1 MERRDL
7 YDINRNLTG
16 ETIAKTE
23 LTPEGRYI
31 IVVLVFIQNSE
42 GKFLIQ
48 RRSRKYKDGKL
59 ATTGGHV
66 KAETTSIEGIIEEV
80 EEELGL
86 KLNPSDLDVYYSGRE
101 DSSRVFF
108 DDYYAQIDVDLA
120 DLKLQDD
127 EVDEALWM
135 TADEIRAAIENDEF
149 LENHVDE
156 FKRLMTWLEKS

>member
-7 YDINRNLTG
+7 YDTNRNLTG
-16 ETIAKTE
+16 KTIAKNE
-23 LTPEGRYI
+23 PTPEGSYI
-31 IVVLVFIQNSE
+31 IVVLVFIQNAE

-48 RRSRKYKDGKL
+48 RRSRKHKDGKL

-66 KAETTSIEGIIEEV
+66 KTGTTSVEGIIEEV

-86 KLNPSDLDVYYSGRE
+86 SLKPSDLQVYYSGRE

-108 DDYYAQIDVDLA
+108 DDYYVQIDVDLA

-127 EVDEALWM
+127 EVEKALWM
-135 TADEIRAAIENDEF
+135 TADEIQKAIKNGDF
-149 LENHVDE
+149 LENHVEE
-156 FKRLMTWLEKS
+156 FERLLAWLKS

>member
-16 ETIAKTE
+16 KTIAKNE
-23 LTPEGRYI
+23 PTPEGSYI
-31 IVVLVFIQNSE
+31 IVVLVFIRNAE

-48 RRSRKYKDGKL
+48 RRSRKHKDGKL

-66 KAETTSIEGIIEEV
+66 KAGTTSVEGIIEEV

-86 KLNPSDLDVYYSGRE
+86 SLKPSDLQVYYSGRE

-108 DDYYAQIDVDLA
+108 DDYYAQIDADLA

-135 TADEIRAAIENDEF
+135 TADEIQKAIKDGDF
-149 LENHVDE
+149 LENHVDCYAIISIS
-156 FKRLMTWLEKS
+156 KK

>member
-16 ETIAKTE
+16 KTIAKNE
-23 LTPEGRYI
+23 PTPEGSYI
-31 IVVLVFIQNSE
+31 IVVLVFIQNTK

-48 RRSRKYKDGKL
+48 RRSRKHKDGKL

-66 KAETTSIEGIIEEV
+66 KAGTTSVEGIIEEV

-86 KLNPSDLDVYYSGRE
+86 SLKPSDLHVYYSGRE

-108 DDYYAQIDVDLA
+108 DDYYAQIDADLA

-135 TADEIRAAIENDEF
+135 TADEIQKAIKDGDF
-149 LENHVDE
+149 LENHVEE
-156 FKRLMTWLEKS
+156 FERLLAWLKS

>member
-16 ETIAKTE
+16 ETIAKTDP
-23 LTPEGRYI
+23 TPEGRYI

-66 KAETTSIEGIIEEV
+66 KAGTASIEGIIEEV

-86 KLNPSDLDVYYSGRE
+86 SLNPSDLQVYYSGRE

-108 DDYYAQIDVDLA
+108 DDYYARTDADLA

-135 TADEIRAAIENDEF
+135 TADEIRAAIENGEF

-156 FKRLMTWLEKS
+156 FRRLMAWLEKS

>member
-23 LTPEGRYI
+23 PTPEGRYI

-66 KAETTSIEGIIEEV
+66 KSGTTSVEGIIEEV

-135 TADEIRAAIENDEF
+135 TADEIRAAIENGEF

-156 FKRLMTWLEKS
+156 FKRLMAWLEKS

>member
-7 YDINRNLTG
+7 YDVNRNLTG
-16 ETIAKTE
+16 KTITKNE
-23 LTPEGRYI
+23 PTPEGSYI

-66 KAETTSIEGIIEEV
+66 KAGTTSVEGIIEEI

-86 KLNPSDLDVYYSGRE
+86 SLKPSDLQVYFSGRE
-101 DSSRVFF
+101 DSSRVFY
-108 DDYYAQIDVDLA
+108 DDYYARVDADLA

-127 EVDEALWM
+127 EVDEVLWM
-135 TADEIRAAIENDEF
+135 TVDEIRDAINNGDF
-149 LENHVDE
+149 LENHVEE
-156 FKRLMTWLEKS
+156 FERLLAWLKS

>member
-7 YDINRNLTG
+7 YDINRNITG
-16 ETIAKTE
+16 KTIAKNE
-23 LTPEGRYI
+23 PTPEGSYI

-66 KAETTSIEGIIEEV
+66 KAGTTSVEGIIEEI

-86 KLNPSDLDVYYSGRE
+86 SLKPSDLQVYFSGRE
-101 DSSRVFF
+101 DSSRVFY
-108 DDYYAQIDVDLA
+108 DDYYARVDADLA

-135 TADEIRAAIENDEF
+135 TVDEIRDAIKNGDF
-149 LENHVDE
+149 LENHVEE
-156 FKRLMTWLEKS
+156 FERLLAWLKS

>member
-48 RRSRKYKDGKL
+48 RRSRKYKDGKF

-66 KAETTSIEGIIEEV
+66 KAGTTSIEGIIEEV

-108 DDYYAQIDVDLA
+108 DDYYAQIDADLA

-135 TADEIRAAIENDEF
+135 TADEIRAAIENGEF

-156 FKRLMTWLEKS
+156 FKRLMAWLEKS

>member
-23 LTPEGRYI
+23 PTPEGRYI

-66 KAETTSIEGIIEEV
+66 KSGTTSVEGIIEEV

-135 TADEIRAAIENDEF
+135 TADEIRAAIENGEF

>member
-23 LTPEGRYI
+23 PTPKGRYI

-66 KAETTSIEGIIEEV
+66 KSGTTSVEGIIEEV

-86 KLNPSDLDVYYSGRE
+86 KLNPSGLDVYYSGRE

-135 TADEIRAAIENDEF
+135 TADEIRAAIENGEF

-156 FKRLMTWLEKS
+156 FKRLMAWLEKS

>member
-1 MERRDL
+1 
-7 YDINRNLTG
+7 
-16 ETIAKTE
+16 
-23 LTPEGRYI
+23 
-31 IVVLVFIQNSE
+31 
-42 GKFLIQ
+42 LIQ

-66 KAETTSIEGIIEEV
+66 KSGTTSVEGIIEEV

-108 DDYYAQIDVDLA
+108 DDYYAQIDVNLA

-135 TADEIRAAIENDEF
+135 TADEIRAAIENGEF

>member
-7 YDINRNLTG
+7 YDIDRNLTG
-16 ETIAKTE
+16 ETVAKNE
-23 LTPEGRYI
+23 PTPEGRYI
-31 IVVLVFIQNSE
+31 IVVLVFTQNSE

-48 RRSRKYKDGKL
+48 RRSRQYKDGKL

-66 KAETTSIEGIIEEV
+66 KAGTTSVEGIIEEV

-86 KLNPSDLDVYYSGRE
+86 SLKPSDLQVYYSGRE

-108 DDYYAQIDVDLA
+108 DDYYARVDVDLE

-135 TADEIRAAIENDEF
+135 TADEIRAAIENGEF
-149 LENHVDE
+149 LSNHVDE
-156 FKRLMTWLEKS
+156 FERLMAWLEKP

>member
-7 YDINRNLTG
+7 YDVNRNLTG
-16 ETIAKTE
+16 KTITKNE
-23 LTPEGRYI
+23 PTPEGSYI

-66 KAETTSIEGIIEEV
+66 KAGTTSVEGIIEEI

-86 KLNPSDLDVYYSGRE
+86 SLRPSDLQVYFSGRE
-101 DSSRVFF
+101 DSSRVFY
-108 DDYYAQIDVDLA
+108 DDYYARVDADLA

-127 EVDEALWM
+127 EVDEVLWM
-135 TADEIRAAIENDEF
+135 TVDEIRDAINNGDF
-149 LENHVDE
+149 LENHVEE
-156 FKRLMTWLEKS
+156 FERLLAWLKS

>member
-16 ETIAKTE
+16 KTIAKNE
-23 LTPEGRYI
+23 PTPEGGYI
-31 IVVLVFIQNSE
+31 IVVLVFIQNAE

-48 RRSRKYKDGKL
+48 RRSRKHKDGKL

-66 KAETTSIEGIIEEV
+66 KTGTTSVEGIIEEV

-86 KLNPSDLDVYYSGRE
+86 SLKPSDLQVYYSGRE

-108 DDYYAQIDVDLA
+108 DDYYAQIDADLA

-135 TADEIRAAIENDEF
+135 TADEIQKAIKDGDF
-149 LENHVDE
+149 LENHVEE
-156 FKRLMTWLEKS
+156 FERLLAWLKS

>member
-7 YDINRNLTG
+7 YDVNRNLTG
-16 ETIAKTE
+16 KTIAKNE
-23 LTPEGRYI
+23 PTPEGGYI

-48 RRSRKYKDGKL
+48 RRSRKCKDGKL
-59 ATTGGHV
+59 ATTCGHV
-66 KAETTSIEGIIEEV
+66 KAGTTSVEGIIEEV

-86 KLNPSDLDVYYSGRE
+86 SLKPSDLQVYYSGRE

-108 DDYYAQIDVDLA
+108 DDYYARVDADLA

-127 EVDEALWM
+127 EVDEALWL
-135 TADEIRAAIENDEF
+135 TADEIRNAIKNGDF
-149 LENHVDE
+149 LENHVEE
-156 FKRLMTWLEKS
+156 FERLLAWLKP